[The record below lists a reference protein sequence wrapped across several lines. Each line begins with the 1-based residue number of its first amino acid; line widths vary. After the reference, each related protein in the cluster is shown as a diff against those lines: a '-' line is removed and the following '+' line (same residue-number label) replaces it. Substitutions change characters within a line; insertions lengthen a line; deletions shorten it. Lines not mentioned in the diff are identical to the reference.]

1 MLIETKQGRVLHS
14 GDWKIDRTPV
24 MGDHFDERR
33 FREIGELGVDAL
45 VCDSTN
51 VLRQGFSVSEAEVSA
66 SLWRI
71 VAEAKGR
78 IAITTFASHVER
90 ISSAVAAARK
100 AGREV
105 VIAGRAMRQTIEAA
119 RTCGYLRDAGSF
131 LDEEAFGYL
140 PPDKIMLLC
149 TGSQG
154 EPRAAIARIAEDTH
168 PNIALDE
175 GDLVVFSSKTIPGN
189 EKAVSAVHNN
199 LASLGVDVITSDD
212 ALVHTSGHPRQDEL
226 KLLYGWLNPRAVI
239 PMHGE
244 PRHLLRHVE
253 FAEASGI
260 GETLMAENGD
270 LIRLAPGPAQ
280 IVDEMPA
287 GRLHVDGKLIVPAI
301 EGPARFRRK
310 LSFAGIVVVSLVI
323 DAKGTLVSDIEIV
336 ADGLPAGLDAKLK
349 AAADEAYESM
359 PRPRRQNDGTII
371 ETVRTA
377 IRRAAD
383 AEWGKKPICQVLL
396 HRL

>member
-1 MLIETKQGRVLHS
+1 M
-14 GDWKIDRTPV
+14 
-24 MGDHFDERR
+24 
-33 FREIGELGVDAL
+33 
-45 VCDSTN
+45 
-51 VLRQGFSVSEAEVSA
+51 
-66 SLWRI
+66 
-71 VAEAKGR
+71 
-78 IAITTFASHVER
+78 
-90 ISSAVAAARK
+90 
-100 AGREV
+100 
-105 VIAGRAMRQTIEAA
+105 
-119 RTCGYLRDAGSF
+119 
-131 LDEEAFGYL
+131 
-140 PPDKIMLLC
+140 
-149 TGSQG
+149 
-154 EPRAAIARIAEDTH
+154 
-168 PNIALDE
+168 
-175 GDLVVFSSKTIPGN
+175 
-189 EKAVSAVHNN
+189 SAVHNN

-226 KLLYGWLNPRAVI
+226 KLLYGWLSPRAVI

-336 ADGLPAGLDAKLK
+336 ADGLPAGLDEKLK

-383 AEWGKKPICQVLL
+383 AEWGKKPICRILL
-396 HRL
+396 HQL